1 MMNDFRNI
9 PKDNYSQ
16 EAAWQKLYVLSEQWK
31 SNLLFYK
38 DDIRFSHHLIDTYS
52 LWISKNARIE
62 RMQEMEVNL
71 LKVDQECALLLER
84 TICQLQYLAHSNDD
98 PFRHDSQQFRAEH
111 KIFEEELAQLLK
123 DCKTN
128 WK

>member
-9 PKDNYSQ
+9 SKDNYSQ
-16 EAAWQKLYVLSEQWK
+16 EGAWQKLYVLSEQWK

-38 DDIRFSHHLIDTYS
+38 DDIRFLHHLIDTYS

-71 LKVDQECALLLER
+71 LKVDKECALLLER
-84 TICQLQYLAHSNDD
+84 TICQLQYLAQSNDE
-98 PFRHDSQQFRAEH
+98 PFRHDSHQFRAEH
-111 KIFEEELAQLLK
+111 KIFEEELAQLVK
-123 DCKTN
+123 DFKTN

>member
-1 MMNDFRNI
+1 MNDFRNI
-9 PKDNYSQ
+9 SKDNYSQ
-16 EAAWQKLYVLSEQWK
+16 EGAWQKLYVLSEQWK

-38 DDIRFSHHLIDTYS
+38 DDIRFLHHLIDTYS

-84 TICQLQYLAHSNDD
+84 TICQLQYLAQSNDD
-98 PFRHDSQQFRAEH
+98 PFRHDSHQFRVEH
-111 KIFEEELAQLLK
+111 KFF
-123 DCKTN
+123 
-128 WK
+128 